1 MGEGVSICINYWMI
15 HFVENN
21 PNLKVLAKFKGYFSA
36 IIFEQNITMD
46 IKITKTEIS
55 KLKDIDFD
63 NIPFGK
69 YTSDHMFVMD
79 YADGQWGDFRIVPY
93 QGFVIDPQSKA
104 LQYCQCIFEGM
115 KATIGADGIP
125 KLLRPD
131 LNIERFNLSAERMC
145 MPKVPNDIFL
155 KALKAIIA
163 LEINWIPK
171 ATGSA
176 LYLRPT
182 MIATESSLAVT
193 PSDTYTFYI
202 YTGPVQP
209 YFTKPIRLVTEQKL
223 IRAVPGGTGEAKTG
237 GNYAG
242 SLMASQLAKQKG
254 FDQIIWLESPEFKKI
269 QEAGMM
275 NLFFVI
281 DDAVLTPKLT
291 GAVLK
296 GTTRTY
302 FIDILE
308 EKNIKV
314 EVRDIY
320 IDEILEAY
328 KKGNLKEAFGS
339 GTAAVVSHIS
349 EITHGDIL
357 MVLPKVED
365 RKISNMLYQEIN
377 ELRAGLIEDKRNWL
391 VPVEVY
397 S

>member
-1 MGEGVSICINYWMI
+1 MN
-15 HFVENN
+15 
-21 PNLKVLAKFKGYFSA
+21 
-36 IIFEQNITMD
+36 
-46 IKITKTEIS
+46 IKITKTKNS
-55 KLKDIDFD
+55 KLKEIDFN

-79 YADGQWGDFRIVPY
+79 YADGQWGNYRIIPY
-93 QGFVIDPQSKA
+93 QGLMLDPQSKA

-115 KATIGADGIP
+115 KATKGADGIP

-131 LNIERFNLSAERMC
+131 LNIERMNLSAERMC
-145 MPKVPNDIFL
+145 MPTIPQDVFL
-155 KALKAIIA
+155 TALKAIIS
-163 LEINWIPK
+163 LDRDWIPT
-171 ATGSA
+171 AAGSA

-202 YTGPVQP
+202 YTGPAQP
-209 YFTKPIRLVTEQKL
+209 YFTQPIKLVTEQVL
-223 IRAVPGGTGEAKTG
+223 IRAVPGGTGEAKAG

-242 SLMASQLAKQKG
+242 SLLASKLAKQKG

-281 DDAVLTPKLT
+281 NDTVVTPKLS

-302 FIDILE
+302 FIDILK
-308 EKNIKV
+308 EKNINV
-314 EVRDIY
+314 EVRDIF

-328 KKGNLKEAFGS
+328 KNGTLKEAFGS
-339 GTAAVVSHIS
+339 GTAAVISHIA
-349 EITHGDIL
+349 EITHGDVQ
-357 MVLPKVED
+357 MVLPVDVE
-365 RKISNMLYQEIN
+365 KISTMLYNEITG
-377 ELRAGLIEDKRNWL
+377 LRAGTIEDKRNWL
-391 VPVEVY
+391 VPAETTLLTN
-397 S
+397 

>member
-1 MGEGVSICINYWMI
+1 ME
-15 HFVENN
+15 
-21 PNLKVLAKFKGYFSA
+21 
-36 IIFEQNITMD
+36 
-46 IKITKTEIS
+46 IKITKTENS

-69 YTSDHMFVMD
+69 YTSDHMFIMD
-79 YADGQWGDFRIVPY
+79 YANGAWSDFRIVPY
-93 QGFVIDPQSKA
+93 QGLVIDPQSKA

-145 MPKVPNDIFL
+145 MPAVPQEIFL
-155 KALKAIIA
+155 AALKAIVG
-163 LEINWIPK
+163 LEVNWIPK
-171 ATGSA
+171 TEGSA

-182 MIATESSLAVT
+182 MIATESSLGVT
-193 PSDTYTFYI
+193 PSETYTFYI
-202 YTGPVQP
+202 YSGPVQP
-209 YFTKPIRLVTEQKL
+209 YFTKPTKLVTEQKL

-242 SLMASQLAKQKG
+242 SLLAGQLAQKRG

-281 DDAVLTPKLT
+281 GDTVITPKLS

-302 FIDILE
+302 FIDILK
-308 EKNIKV
+308 EKNINV

-328 KKGNLKEAFGS
+328 HQGNLKEAFGS
-339 GTAAVVSHIS
+339 GTAAVVSKIS
-349 EITHGDIL
+349 EITHGELL
-357 MVLPKVED
+357 MVLPNVKD
-365 RKISNMLYQEIN
+365 GRISDMLYDEIN
-377 ELRAGLIEDKRNWL
+377 GLRAGTIEDNRNWL
-391 VPVEVY
+391 VPVEVGVLIN
-397 S
+397 

>member
-1 MGEGVSICINYWMI
+1 
-15 HFVENN
+15 
-21 PNLKVLAKFKGYFSA
+21 
-36 IIFEQNITMD
+36 MD
-46 IKITKTEIS
+46 IKITKTENS
-55 KLKDIDFD
+55 KLNDIDFN

-69 YTSDHMFVMD
+69 YTSDHMFMMD
-79 YADGQWGDFRIVPY
+79 YADGKWSDFRIVPY
-93 QGFVIDPQSKA
+93 QSLQLDPQSKA

-115 KATIGADGIP
+115 KATIGEDGIP

-145 MPKVPNDIFL
+145 MPAVPGELFL
-155 KALKAIIA
+155 SALKAITH

-171 ATGSA
+171 AEGSA

-182 MIATESSLAVT
+182 MVATESSLGVT
-193 PSDTYTFYI
+193 PSSTYTFYI
-202 YTGPVQP
+202 YTAPAQP
-209 YFTKPIRLVTEQKL
+209 YFTTPIKLITEQTL

-242 SLMASQLAKQKG
+242 SLMAGQLAKQKG
-254 FDQIIWLESPEFKKI
+254 FDQVIWLESPKFKKI

-281 DDAVLTPKLT
+281 GNTVLTPALS
-291 GAVLK
+291 GAILK

-302 FIDILE
+302 FIDILK

-320 IDEILEAY
+320 IDEIIEAY
-328 KKGNLKEAFGS
+328 QHGNLKEAFGS

-349 EITHGDIL
+349 EITHGDVCIT
-357 MVLPKVED
+357 LPNAEEAE
-365 RKISNMLYQEIN
+365 ISNMLYKEIN
-377 ELRAGLIEDKRNWL
+377 GLRAGTIEDKRNWL
-391 VPVEVY
+391 VPVY
-397 S
+397 

>member
-1 MGEGVSICINYWMI
+1 
-15 HFVENN
+15 
-21 PNLKVLAKFKGYFSA
+21 
-36 IIFEQNITMD
+36 MD
-46 IKITKTEIS
+46 IKITKAQNS

-79 YADGQWGDFRIVPY
+79 YADGAWGNFRIIPY
-93 QGFVIDPQSKA
+93 QGFVLDPQSKA

-115 KATIGADGIP
+115 KATIGTDGIP

-131 LNIERFNLSAERMC
+131 LNIERFNLSAERLC
-145 MPKVPNDIFL
+145 MPAVPQDIFI

-163 LEINWIPK
+163 TEINWIPK
-171 ATGSA
+171 AEGSA

-202 YTGPVQP
+202 YTSPVQP
-209 YFTKPIRLVTEQKL
+209 YFTKPVRLVTEQTL

-242 SLMASQLAKQKG
+242 SLMASELAKQRG
-254 FDQIIWLESPEFKKI
+254 FDQIVWLESPEFKKV

-281 DDAVLTPKLT
+281 GDTVLTPKLS

-296 GTTRTY
+296 GTNRTY
-302 FIDILE
+302 FIDILK

-320 IDEILEAY
+320 IDEILAAHQ
-328 KKGNLKEAFGS
+328 KGELKEAFGS

-349 EITHGDIL
+349 EITHGDTL
-357 MVLPKVED
+357 MVLPNVEE
-365 RKISNMLYQEIN
+365 REISNMLFKEIN
-377 ELRAGLIEDKRNWL
+377 GLRAGTIADKRNWL
-391 VPVEVY
+391 VPVEVFEEI

>member
-1 MGEGVSICINYWMI
+1 M
-15 HFVENN
+15 
-21 PNLKVLAKFKGYFSA
+21 
-36 IIFEQNITMD
+36 NIE
-46 IKITKTEIS
+46 ITKTENS
-55 KLKDIDFD
+55 KLKEIDFN

-79 YADGQWGDFRIVPY
+79 YADGQWGNYRIIPY
-93 QGFVIDPQSKA
+93 QGLMLDPQSKA

-115 KATIGADGIP
+115 KATKGADGIP

-131 LNIERFNLSAERMC
+131 LNIERMNLSAERMC
-145 MPKVPNDIFL
+145 MPTIPQDVFL
-155 KALKAIIA
+155 TALKAIIS
-163 LEINWIPK
+163 LDRDWIPT
-171 ATGSA
+171 AAGSA

-202 YTGPVQP
+202 YTGPAQP
-209 YFTKPIRLVTEQKL
+209 YFTQPIKLVTEQVL
-223 IRAVPGGTGEAKTG
+223 IRAVPGGTGEAKAG

-242 SLMASQLAKQKG
+242 SLLASKLAKQKG

-281 DDAVLTPKLT
+281 NDTVVTPKLS

-302 FIDILE
+302 FIDILK
-308 EKNIKV
+308 EKNINV
-314 EVRDIY
+314 EVRDIF

-328 KKGNLKEAFGS
+328 KNGTLKEAFGS
-339 GTAAVVSHIS
+339 GTAAVISHIA
-349 EITHGDIL
+349 EITHGDVQ
-357 MVLPKVED
+357 MVLPVDVE
-365 RKISNMLYQEIN
+365 KISTMLYNEITG
-377 ELRAGLIEDKRNWL
+377 LRAGTIEDKRNWL
-391 VPVEVY
+391 VPAETTLLTN
-397 S
+397 

>member
-1 MGEGVSICINYWMI
+1 
-15 HFVENN
+15 
-21 PNLKVLAKFKGYFSA
+21 
-36 IIFEQNITMD
+36 MD
-46 IKITKTEIS
+46 IKITTTKNS
-55 KLKDIDFD
+55 KLKDIDFN

-69 YTSDHMFVMD
+69 HTSDHMFMMD
-79 YADGQWGDFRIVPY
+79 YADGQWSDFRIIPY
-93 QGFVIDPQSKA
+93 QGIVLDPQSKA

-115 KATIGADGIP
+115 KATTGTDGIP

-145 MPKVPNDIFL
+145 MPAVPPEIFL
-155 KALKAIIA
+155 TALKAIIA
-163 LEINWIPK
+163 LDINWIPK
-171 ATGSA
+171 AAGSA

-182 MIATESSLAVT
+182 MIATESSLGVT
-193 PSDTYTFYI
+193 PSETYTFYI

-209 YFTKPIRLVTEQKL
+209 YFSNPVKLITEQTL

-237 GNYAG
+237 GNYAA
-242 SLMASQLAKQKG
+242 SLLAGRLAKQKG

-281 DDAVLTPKLT
+281 GDTVITPRLS

-302 FIDILE
+302 FIDILK

-314 EVRDIY
+314 EIRDIY

-328 KKGNLKEAFGS
+328 QQGNLKEAFGS
-339 GTAAVVSHIS
+339 GTAAVVSHIA
-349 EITHGDIL
+349 EITHGDTHMIL
-357 MVLPKVED
+357 PTEENN
-365 RKISNMLYQEIN
+365 KISNMLYHEIN
-377 ELRAGLIEDKRNWL
+377 GLRAGTIEDKRNWL
-391 VPVEVY
+391 VPVEINAY
-397 S
+397 IN

>member
-1 MGEGVSICINYWMI
+1 
-15 HFVENN
+15 
-21 PNLKVLAKFKGYFSA
+21 
-36 IIFEQNITMD
+36 MD
-46 IKITKTEIS
+46 IEITKTENS
-55 KLKDIDFD
+55 KLKDIDFN

-69 YTSDHMFVMD
+69 YTSDHMFLMD
-79 YADGQWGDFRIVPY
+79 YANGKWSDFRIVPY
-93 QGFVIDPQSKA
+93 QSLQLDPQSKA

-145 MPKVPNDIFL
+145 MPAVPAELFL
-155 KALKAIIA
+155 SALKAITH

-171 ATGSA
+171 AEGSA

-182 MIATESSLAVT
+182 MVATESSLGVT
-193 PSDTYTFYI
+193 PSSTYIFYI
-202 YTGPVQP
+202 YTAPAQP
-209 YFTKPIRLVTEQKL
+209 YFTTPVKLITEQTL

-242 SLMASQLAKQKG
+242 SLRASQLAKQKG
-254 FDQIIWLESPEFKKI
+254 FDQVIWLESPKFKKI

-281 DDAVLTPKLT
+281 GNTVVTPALS

-302 FIDILE
+302 FIDILK

-314 EVRDIY
+314 DVRDIY
-320 IDEILEAY
+320 IDEIIEAY
-328 KKGNLKEAFGS
+328 QQGNLTEAFGS

-349 EITHGDIL
+349 EITHGDVC
-357 MVLPKVED
+357 MTLPNAEEAE
-365 RKISNMLYQEIN
+365 ISNMLHKEIN
-377 ELRAGLIEDKRNWL
+377 GLRAGTIEDKRNWL
-391 VPVEVY
+391 VPVH
-397 S
+397 

>member
-1 MGEGVSICINYWMI
+1 
-15 HFVENN
+15 
-21 PNLKVLAKFKGYFSA
+21 
-36 IIFEQNITMD
+36 MD
-46 IKITKTEIS
+46 IKITKTVNS
-55 KLKDIDFD
+55 KLKDIDFN

-79 YADGQWGDFRIVPY
+79 YANGQWGNFRIIPY
-93 QGFVIDPQSKA
+93 QGFVLDPQSKA

-115 KATIGADGIP
+115 KATMGEDGIP
-125 KLLRPD
+125 MLLRPD
-131 LNIERFNLSAERMC
+131 LNIDRFNLSAERMC
-145 MPKVPNDIFL
+145 MPAVPQDIFL
-155 KALKAIIA
+155 QALKVLIA
-163 LEINWIPK
+163 LEVNWIPN
-171 ATGSA
+171 AEGSA
-176 LYLRPT
+176 LYVRPT
-182 MIATESSLAVT
+182 MFATESSLAVT

-209 YFTKPIRLVTEQKL
+209 YFTTPIKLVTEQKL

-254 FDQIIWLESPEFKKI
+254 YDQIIWLESPDFRKV

-281 DDAVLTPKLT
+281 GDSVLTPKLT

-296 GTTRTY
+296 GTTRNY
-302 FIDILE
+302 FLDILK

-320 IDEILEAY
+320 IDEILKAFES
-328 KKGNLKEAFGS
+328 GNLNEAFGS

-349 EITHGDIL
+349 EMTHGNTK
-357 MVLPKVED
+357 MVLPTD
-365 RKISNMLYQEIN
+365 HKISNMLRNEIN
-377 ELRAGLIEDKRNWL
+377 GLRSGRIEDKRKWL
-391 VPVEVY
+391 VPIEVNIKQHAL
-397 S
+397 

>member
-1 MGEGVSICINYWMI
+1 
-15 HFVENN
+15 
-21 PNLKVLAKFKGYFSA
+21 
-36 IIFEQNITMD
+36 MD

-69 YTSDHMFVMD
+69 HTSDHMFVMD
-79 YADGQWGDFRIVPY
+79 YVNGRWGDFRIIPY
-93 QGFVIDPQSKA
+93 QGLVLDPQSKA

-115 KATIGADGIP
+115 KATMGADGIP

-145 MPKVPNDIFL
+145 MPAVPKDIFL
-155 KALKAIIA
+155 TALKAIIT
-163 LEINWIPK
+163 LERKWIPK
-171 ATGSA
+171 AAGSA

-182 MIATESSLAVT
+182 MIATENSLGVT
-193 PSDTYTFYI
+193 PSDTYIFYI

-209 YFTKPIRLVTEQKL
+209 YFTKPIKLVTEQTL

-242 SLMASQLAKQKG
+242 SLLAGQLAKQKG

-281 DDAVLTPKLT
+281 GDTVVTPKLS

-302 FIDILE
+302 FIDILK

-314 EVRDIY
+314 EIRDIY

-328 KKGNLKEAFGS
+328 KKGTLKEAFGS

-349 EITHGDIL
+349 EITHGDTLMIL
-357 MVLPKVED
+357 PNEKND
-365 RKISNMLYQEIN
+365 KISNMLFHEIN
-377 ELRAGLIEDKRNWL
+377 GLRAGTIEDKRNWL
-391 VPVEVY
+391 MPV
-397 S
+397 